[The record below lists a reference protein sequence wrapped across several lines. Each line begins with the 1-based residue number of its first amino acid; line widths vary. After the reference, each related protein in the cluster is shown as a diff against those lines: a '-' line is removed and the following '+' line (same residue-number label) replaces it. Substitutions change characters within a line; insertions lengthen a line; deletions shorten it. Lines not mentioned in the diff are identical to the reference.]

1 MKNKITDLND
11 HLFAAM
17 ERLND
22 ESLTGEPL
30 RAEVNRA
37 KAIAGVGEQILEG
50 HRVVLDAEKLRQRVM
65 KEGGKLDLPLLEKSA
80 KGR

>member
-22 ESLTGEPL
+22 ETLEGPALS
-30 RAEVNRA
+30 AEVARA
-37 KAIAGVGEQILEG
+37 KAIAGVGERILEG
-50 HRVVLDAEKLRQRVM
+50 HRLVLDAEKFVQGVKR
-65 KEGGKLDLPLLEKSA
+65 GGGPAPRMPLLGHDGE
-80 KGR
+80 